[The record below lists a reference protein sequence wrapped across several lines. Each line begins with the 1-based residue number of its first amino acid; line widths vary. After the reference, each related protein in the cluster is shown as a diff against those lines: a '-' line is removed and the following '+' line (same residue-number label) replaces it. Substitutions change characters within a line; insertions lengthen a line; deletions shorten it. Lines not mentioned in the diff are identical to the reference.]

1 MPVRVLLPFVRT
13 VMRLAEP
20 VVDRDG
26 RVVAGSGTQLTD
38 RLLSVLRAV
47 GVESVVIADGVPVQP
62 WETVRPLGEEI
73 AELDARFAG
82 APRDGARGELY
93 AAVRR
98 HLEARAARLAAAERG
113 AGEPADAEREAGAAP
128 GAGARRD

>member
-26 RVVAGSGTQLTD
+26 RVVAGSGTQMTD
-38 RLLSVLRAV
+38 RLLSVLRAI

-62 WETVRPLGEEI
+62 WETVRPLAEEL
-73 AELDARFAG
+73 AALDARFAG
-82 APRDGARGELY
+82 VPRDGAR
-93 AAVRR
+93 AA
-98 HLEARAARLAAAERG
+98 L
-113 AGEPADAEREAGAAP
+113 
-128 GAGARRD
+128 